1 MPLLGKIE
9 VDGLGPS
16 TPPAEAAE
24 ALYREAMSA
33 WRNGHVEDSE
43 VMLRMA
49 RDCALISFVTTY
61 SQVNR

>member
-1 MPLLGKIE
+1 MPLNDRVE

-16 TPPAEAAE
+16 TPPAEAAA

-43 VMLRMA
+43 IMLRMA
-49 RDCALISFVTTY
+49 RDCALIHFVAM
-61 SQVNR
+61 Q